1 MLLVETPPCVIDC
14 LLGPTLVFGP
24 SDILY
29 EELVWFEAGLGTF
42 LAKAA
47 DDEETPC
54 LKLLLSG
61 LPLRDMLVSTI
72 GSAKPFGKTS
82 G

>member
-1 MLLVETPPCVIDC
+1 MLPEETPPCVIGC
-14 LLGPTLVFGP
+14 LLGPTLAFGP

-29 EELVWFEAGLGTF
+29 KELVWFEAGLGMF

-47 DDEETPC
+47 DDEEPPC
-54 LKLLLSG
+54 FKLLPSG
-61 LPLRDMLVSTI
+61 LLLRSMPLSTK
-72 GSAKPFGKTS
+72 GPAKPYGKTS